1 MLFTRR
7 KLIGSAVLTLL
18 APALPARAQE
28 ARTKDKD
35 GFVLLEA
42 RPGTAQILPPPAPP
56 TKIWS
61 FGGQSPG
68 PLLRVNFGQEIKA
81 RLVNRLE
88 QPMSLHWRGMR
99 IANEIDG
106 AAGLVQKFVAP
117 GETRDIKFTPP
128 DAGLYFY
135 QPLIQFHSGEQ
146 LGRGLYGALIVDEP
160 HPIPAD
166 AELILILSDWQLDA
180 QAQIISDFD
189 NPADALRQGRY
200 GAVTSV
206 NSNAK
211 TPPLIYPPGARLRL
225 RLVNASNARLM
236 GLFFDGAA
244 PTITAV
250 DGQVCDPFEPVR
262 HTIPMGP
269 GARFDVLLDLPPQEG
284 QKIRL
289 ILRGETELPD
299 AVALE
304 FVTQGAA
311 RPAHPPPPARAA
323 NPLLP
328 AEIPLQAAKRIELVI
343 EGGAQK
349 TTPAGFKPKGED
361 LRRIWRINGRA
372 SSGVDGPPL
381 FSVKKGQVV
390 TLGLVNASLF
400 PLVLHVQGHV
410 ARLLH
415 NLDDGWDP
423 YWRDSVIVPDRQ
435 TKHIAFIADNPG
447 KWLLMSAIQEHFASG
462 LAGWFEVT

>member
-7 KLIGSAVLTLL
+7 KLLGSAVLTLI
-18 APALPARAQE
+18 APALPAQSE
-28 ARTKDKD
+28 EKD

-42 RPGTAQILPPPAPP
+42 RPGLAQVLPPPAPP
-56 TKIWS
+56 TKIWG
-61 FGGQSPG
+61 FGGQCPG
-68 PLLRVNFGQEIKA
+68 PLLRVKLGQEIKA
-81 RLVNRLE
+81 RLVNRFD

-128 DAGLYFY
+128 DAGIYFY

-146 LGRGLYGALIVDEP
+146 LGRGLYGAVIVDEA
-160 HPIPAD
+160 HPLPVD
-166 AELILILSDWQLDA
+166 AELILILSDWRLDA
-180 QAQIISDFD
+180 QAQIIGDFD

-206 NSNAK
+206 NSSAK
-211 TPPLIYPPGARLRL
+211 LAPLTYAPGARLRL
-225 RLVNASNARLM
+225 RLVNAANARLM

-262 HTIPMGP
+262 HTIPIGP
-269 GARFDVLLDLPPQEG
+269 GARFDVLLNLPPQEG

-299 AVALE
+299 VVALE
-304 FVTQGAA
+304 FRTQGAA
-311 RPAHPPPPARAA
+311 GPAHSPPPARAA

-328 AEIPLQAAKRIELVI
+328 AEIPLQAAKRLRT
-343 EGGAQK
+343 GHRGRRAKNHARRLQAQGR
-349 TTPAGFKPKGED
+349 GFAPHLENQWP
-361 LRRIWRINGRA
+361 RIGRSGRA
-372 SSGVDGPPL
+372 AAVFGEKGSGGDARPGQHLALSACPACAGPCR
-381 FSVKKGQVV
+381 
-390 TLGLVNASLF
+390 A
-400 PLVLHVQGHV
+400 
-410 ARLLH
+410 A
-415 NLDDGWDP
+415 
-423 YWRDSVIVPDRQ
+423 
-435 TKHIAFIADNPG
+435 AA
-447 KWLLMSAIQEHFASG
+447 
-462 LAGWFEVT
+462 

>member
-7 KLIGSAVLTLL
+7 TLLGSAVLTLL
-18 APALPARAQE
+18 APASPACAEDR
-28 ARTKDKD
+28 D
-35 GFVLLEA
+35 GYVLLEA
-42 RPGTAQILPPPAPP
+42 RPGAAQILPPPAPP
-56 TKIWS
+56 TKIWG
-61 FGGQSPG
+61 FGGQCPG
-68 PLLRVNFGQEIKA
+68 PLLRVKLGQDIKA
-81 RLVNRLE
+81 RLINRLD

-117 GETRDIKFTPP
+117 GEKRDIKFTPP

-146 LGRGLYGALIVDEP
+146 LGRGLYGAIIVDEP
-160 HPIPAD
+160 HPLPAD
-166 AELILILSDWQLDA
+166 AELILILSDWRLDA
-180 QAQIISDFD
+180 QAQIVGDFD

-211 TPPLIYPPGARLRL
+211 TPPLTYPPGARLRL
-225 RLVNASNARLM
+225 RLVNASNARLF

-244 PTITAV
+244 PTIIAV

-262 HTIPMGP
+262 HTIPIGP
-269 GARFDVLLDLPPQEG
+269 GARFDVLLDLPQQEG

-304 FVTQGAA
+304 FLTQGAA
-311 RPAHPPPPARAA
+311 RPAPVPPPARNA

-328 AEIPLQAAKRIELVI
+328 AEIPLQAAKRFEMVI

-361 LRRIWRINGRA
+361 LRRIWKINGRA
-372 SSGVDGPPL
+372 SSGIDGPPL

-410 ARLLH
+410 VRLLH

-423 YWRDSVIVPDRQ
+423 YWRDSVVVPDRQ
-435 TKHIAFIADNPG
+435 TKHVAFIADNPG

-462 LAGWFEVT
+462 LAGWFEVA